1 MLLIKCLNFEFL
13 YSLKLYMKNK
23 FMDWIINNIL
33 LKWNLTRVLR
43 IYRKYYS
50 TDRFSK
56 YIVILIFLLRVI
68 ALGYNYIYNQTLSL
82 NFGPLKN
89 ILGS

>member
-68 ALGYNYIYNQTLSL
+68 ALGYNYVYNQILSL

>member
-68 ALGYNYIYNQTLSL
+68 ALGYNYVYNKTLSL

>member
-68 ALGYNYIYNQTLSL
+68 ALGYNYVYN
-82 NFGPLKN
+82 
-89 ILGS
+89 